1 MFSNKSPFFL
11 ASFSVLLYGCAK
23 STSLSDSS
31 IAGYISN
38 GCSLSH
44 RLGIVAT
51 SQRYSDYVQDS
62 RNFLELKL
70 SSSAQPDKSSQFV
83 RSFPEKCKTLTAD
96 TAFLRYKVEASGD
109 NADDNKI
116 SDYKKYASFAAGQIA
131 SLCSLHNSR
140 LAPKSLVEASADILS
155 DSARERLSSSE
166 FVYFDKLIMASKKC
180 E

>member
-1 MFSNKSPFFL
+1 MKRQFL
-11 ASFSVLLYGCAK
+11 IVSCAALLCGCAK
-23 STSLSDSS
+23 SISPSDSS

-44 RLGIVAT
+44 RLGIFAT
-51 SQRYSDYVQDS
+51 SQNYSDYVQDS

-70 SSSAQPDKSSQFV
+70 SSSAQPDTSSQFV
-83 RSFPEKCKTLTAD
+83 RSFPEKCKTLIAD
-96 TAFLRYKVEASGD
+96 PAFLRYKIEASGD
-109 NADDNKI
+109 NADGDKI

-166 FVYFDKLIMASKKC
+166 FVYFDKLIKASTEC